1 MPVSRATQ
9 EQLPRHKEKFCIV
22 NCAPGSV
29 NKVNLCVLCAT
40 CMDALMSRSYG
51 CERVTSVVNFLYRY
65 IRCLNSL
72 LKNSR
77 NSVLNISTNIKNY
90 AKTQPMNNNKLLVVE
105 DDPGLQS
112 QIRWCFENYDVLL
125 ANDRKTAIEQV
136 KKNKPAVV
144 TLDLGLPPHE
154 DNPSEGFAT
163 LEQILEIDPNIKV
176 IVVTGQEE
184 RENSVKAIGLG
195 AYDFY
200 SKPFEP
206 EIIGL
211 IVNRAF
217 RLLELEDE
225 NQRLQ
230 TATPNY
236 EPFSGVIACS
246 PQMQSVC
253 KAVEKVAPSD
263 ATVLLLGESGTGKEL
278 CARGLHSLGSNRDGN
293 FVAINCAA
301 IPETLLESEL
311 FGYEKGAFTG
321 ADKQTIGKIEYA
333 DGGTLFLD
341 EMGDLPFA
349 LQAKLLRFLQER
361 VVERVGGREPIPVN
375 VRVVCAT
382 HQNLRTKIE
391 KGEFREDLFYRISE
405 IPIEIPPLRDRD
417 GDIIILARFFFEK
430 FNEAHGR
437 KIRGFTKD
445 ALGAMESYSW
455 PGNVRELQNRI
466 KRAVIMTDGK
476 KLSSTDLELDK
487 TSSETMNFNLR
498 DIREKIERQAI
509 LRALSHV
516 NGKVAPAAELLGVS
530 RPTLY
535 DLIKKLNITI

>member
-1 MPVSRATQ
+1 
-9 EQLPRHKEKFCIV
+9 
-22 NCAPGSV
+22 
-29 NKVNLCVLCAT
+29 
-40 CMDALMSRSYG
+40 MD
-51 CERVTSVVNFLYRY
+51 
-65 IRCLNSL
+65 
-72 LKNSR
+72 
-77 NSVLNISTNIKNY
+77 
-90 AKTQPMNNNKLLVVE
+90 NNKLLVVE

-112 QIRWCFENYDVLL
+112 QIKWCFENFEVLL
-125 ANDRKTAIEQV
+125 ASDRKSAIEQV
-136 KKNKPAVV
+136 RKHRPAVV
-144 TLDLGLPPHE
+144 TLDLGLPPNE

-163 LEQILEIDPNIKV
+163 LEQILEVDPHTKV

-184 RENSVKAIGLG
+184 RENAVKAIGLG

-206 EIIGL
+206 EIISL

-217 RLLELEDE
+217 RLQALEED
-225 NQRLQ
+225 NIRLQ
-230 TATPNY
+230 SSNIH
-236 EPFSGVIACS
+236 EPFDGVIACS

-278 CARGLHSLGSNRDGN
+278 CARGLHTLGENSEGHY
-293 FVAINCAA
+293 VAINCAA
-301 IPETLLESEL
+301 IPDTLLESEL

-321 ADKQTIGKIEYA
+321 ANKQTIGKIEYA

-341 EMGDLPFA
+341 EMGDLPVA

-361 VVERVGGREPIPVN
+361 VVERVGGHAPIPVN

-382 HQNLRTKIE
+382 HQNLREKIE
-391 KGEFREDLFYRISE
+391 EGSFREDLFYRISE
-405 IPIEIPPLRDRD
+405 IPLEIPPLRERE
-417 GDIIILARFFFEK
+417 GDILLLARFFFDK
-430 FNEAHGR
+430 FNEDHGR
-437 KIRGFTKD
+437 KLRGFTKD
-445 ALGAMESYSW
+445 ALSSMETYSW

-476 KLSSTDLELDK
+476 QISSMDLELDK
-487 TSSETMNFNLR
+487 TASETMNFNLR
-498 DIREKIERQAI
+498 DIREKVERQAI

-535 DLIKKLNITI
+535 DLIKKLNITV

>member
-1 MPVSRATQ
+1 
-9 EQLPRHKEKFCIV
+9 
-22 NCAPGSV
+22 
-29 NKVNLCVLCAT
+29 
-40 CMDALMSRSYG
+40 
-51 CERVTSVVNFLYRY
+51 
-65 IRCLNSL
+65 
-72 LKNSR
+72 
-77 NSVLNISTNIKNY
+77 
-90 AKTQPMNNNKLLVVE
+90 MNNNKLLVVE

-112 QIRWCFENYDVLL
+112 QIRWCFENYDVFL
-125 ANDRKTAIEQV
+125 ANDRKSAIEQIH
-136 KKNKPAVV
+136 KNKPAVV

-154 DNPSEGFAT
+154 DDPSEGFAT
-163 LEQILEIDPNIKV
+163 LEQILEIEPDTKV

-184 RENSVKAIGLG
+184 HENAVKAIGLG

-206 EIIGL
+206 EIISV

-230 TATPNY
+230 TNIPSQ
-236 EPFSGVIACS
+236 ESFEGIIACS
-246 PQMQSVC
+246 PQMQSLC
-253 KAVEKVAPSD
+253 KAIEKVAPSD

-278 CARGLHSLGSNRDGN
+278 CARGLHTLGSNRGGN
-293 FVAINCAA
+293 FIAINCAA

-321 ADKQTIGKIEYA
+321 ANKKTLGKIEYA

-341 EMGDLPFA
+341 EMGDLPFS

-361 VVERVGGREPIPVN
+361 VVERVGGHEPIPVN

-382 HQNLRTKIE
+382 HQNLREKIE
-391 KGEFREDLFYRISE
+391 NGSFREDLFYRISE
-405 IPIEIPPLRDRD
+405 IPLEIPPLRDRE
-417 GDIIILARFFFEK
+417 GDVIILARFFFEQY
-430 FNEAHGR
+430 NEAHGR
-437 KIRGFTKD
+437 KLRGFTKD
-445 ALGAMESYSW
+445 ALGAMESYAW

-476 KLSSTDLELDK
+476 QVSSKDLELDRA
-487 TSSETMNFNLR
+487 TSETINFNLR
-498 DIREKIERQAI
+498 DIREKAERQTI
-509 LRALSHV
+509 LRALSHA
-516 NGKVAPAAELLGVS
+516 NGKVAPAAELLCVS

-535 DLIKKLNITI
+535 DLMKKLKITA

>member
-1 MPVSRATQ
+1 M
-9 EQLPRHKEKFCIV
+9 I
-22 NCAPGSV
+22 
-29 NKVNLCVLCAT
+29 
-40 CMDALMSRSYG
+40 
-51 CERVTSVVNFLYRY
+51 
-65 IRCLNSL
+65 
-72 LKNSR
+72 
-77 NSVLNISTNIKNY
+77 
-90 AKTQPMNNNKLLVVE
+90 NNKLLVVE

-112 QIRWCFENYDVLL
+112 QIRWCFENYEVLL
-125 ANDRKTAIEQV
+125 ASDRKSAIEQV
-136 KKNKPAVV
+136 IKNKPAVV

-163 LEQILEIDPNIKV
+163 LEQILQLDPNIKV

-184 RENSVKAIGLG
+184 RENAVKAIGLG

-217 RLLELEDE
+217 RLLELEEE

-230 TATPNY
+230 TSATYN
-236 EPFSGVIACS
+236 EPFTGVIACS
-246 PQMQSVC
+246 AQMQSLC

-278 CARGLHSLGSNRDGN
+278 CARGLHSLGRNNDGHY
-293 FVAINCAA
+293 VAINCAA
-301 IPETLLESEL
+301 IPDTLLESEL

-321 ADKQTIGKIEYA
+321 ANKQTIGKIEYA

-341 EMGDLPFA
+341 EMGDLPIG

-361 VVERVGGREPIPVN
+361 VVERVGGHKPIPVN

-382 HQNLRTKIE
+382 HQNLREKIE
-391 KGEFREDLFYRISE
+391 RGEFREDLFYRISE
-405 IPIEIPPLRDRD
+405 IPLEIPPLRERD
-417 GDIIILARFFFEK
+417 GDVIVLARFFFDK
-430 FNEAHGR
+430 FNEDHGR
-437 KIRGFTKD
+437 KLRGFTKD
-445 ALGAMESYSW
+445 ALSAMESYNW

-476 KLSSTDLELDK
+476 QISSVDLELDR
-487 TSSETMNFNLR
+487 TSSENMNFNLR
-498 DIREKIERQAI
+498 DIREKVEKQAI
-509 LRALSHV
+509 LRALSNA

-535 DLIKKLNITI
+535 DLIKKLNITV